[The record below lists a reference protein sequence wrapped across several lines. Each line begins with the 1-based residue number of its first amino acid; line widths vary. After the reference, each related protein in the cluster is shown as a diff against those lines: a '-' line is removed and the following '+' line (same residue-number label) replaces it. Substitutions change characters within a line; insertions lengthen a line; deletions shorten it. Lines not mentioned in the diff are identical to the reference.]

1 MSCLARLLLGQ
12 LRLRYWAGCPVSG
25 GGFIT
30 MERLFAGVLAPMRFP
45 LQVAIDAVAWFAALY
60 LAALLRYEFKFEEV
74 NFAGVLL
81 VGVLAAVAQ
90 MVIGSLIG
98 LYIHRWR
105 YGTFGEIA
113 GLARTLVP
121 VGGVVVLAN
130 RFLLGHRLPVSATAI
145 ALGLAAIAMA
155 AARFGWRLLLDRYH
169 HTAGAEAEPVI
180 IYGAGSGGEQV
191 IRSMMQPGSPY
202 RPVALIDDDRDLRN
216 LRIRNVRVWGGRE
229 RLAAVVERFGVKSV
243 VLAMPGAPGD
253 LVRELVEIC
262 DDLELATLVL
272 PPVSSLFG
280 AAVGVKDIRPLTE
293 ADYLGRRE
301 LNTDIDA
308 VANYL
313 TGRRVLV
320 TGAGGS
326 IGSELCRQLQRFAPE
341 SVVMLDRD
349 ESALQAVQ
357 VSIEG
362 RGLLDSRELVVA
374 SIRDLDRLREVFDEH
389 RPEVVFHAA
398 ALKHLSL
405 LEMHPE
411 EGFKTNVL
419 GTQNMLEVAQ
429 DFGVTTFVNISTD
442 KAADPSSV
450 LGRTK
455 RLAERLT
462 SNAARTSQGAFMSV
476 RFGNV
481 LGSRGSV
488 LPLFRA
494 QIERGGPITVTHPE
508 VTRFFMTI
516 EEACQLVIQA
526 GAVGGD
532 GDVMVLDMGES
543 VRIDDLAK
551 RLIKEADRPIEIVYT
566 GLRPGEKLDEVLFGP
581 DETAVASAHPLISS
595 VSVPPITP
603 AQVFH
608 SQEPA
613 NSQLVVDLRGTSQDG
628 AYSGATG
635 TQDV

>member
-1 MSCLARLLLGQ
+1 M
-12 LRLRYWAGCPVSG
+12 AGAV
-25 GGFIT
+25 IT
-30 MERLFAGVLAPMRFP
+30 MERLFAGVLAPMRYP
-45 LQVAIDAVAWFAALY
+45 LQVAIDAVAWFVALY
-60 LAALLRYEFKFEEV
+60 LATLLRHEFKFENV
-74 NFAGVLL
+74 NL
-81 VGVLAAVAQ
+81 VGVLLAGLVASVAQ
-90 MVIGSLIG
+90 GAIGSIIG

-121 VGGVVVLAN
+121 VGAVVVLAN
-130 RFLLGHRLPVSATAI
+130 RFLLGHRLPVSATVI

-169 HTAGAEAEPVI
+169 HTASAEAEPVI
-180 IYGAGSGGEQV
+180 VYGAGAGGEQV
-191 IRSMMQPGSPY
+191 IRSMMQPDSPY
-202 RPVALIDDDRDLRN
+202 RPVALIDDDSDLRN

-229 RLAAVVERFGVKSV
+229 RLATVVERFGVKSV

-262 DDLELATLVL
+262 DDLGLQTLIL

-280 AAVGVKDIRPLTE
+280 TTVGVNDIRPLTE

-301 LNTDIDA
+301 LNTDIDS
-308 VANYL
+308 VASYL

-362 RGLLDSRELVVA
+362 RGLLDSKHLVVA
-374 SIRDLDRLREVFDEH
+374 SIRDIGRLREVFDEH

-419 GTQNMLEVAQ
+419 GTQNLLDVAEEY
-429 DFGVTTFVNISTD
+429 GVTTFVNISTD

-462 SNAARTSQGAFMSV
+462 SNAAQTSQGAYMSV

-494 QIERGGPITVTHPE
+494 QIERGGPITVTDPE

-526 GAVGGD
+526 GAIGAH
-532 GDVMVLDMGES
+532 GDVMVLDMGEA
-543 VRIDDLAK
+543 VRIDELAK

-566 GLRPGEKLDEVLFGP
+566 GLRPGEKLHEVLFGP
-581 DETAVASAHPLISS
+581 HECAVASCHPLISS
-595 VSVPPITP
+595 VSVPPIAP
-603 AQVFH
+603 SEVFH
-608 SQEPA
+608 TQAPA
-613 NSQLVVDLRGTSQDG
+613 DSHDLVDLRSPAAGNPRSRAGRPRDLQNPRDEL
-628 AYSGATG
+628 AS
-635 TQDV
+635 